1 MTDREKKDLPMKKI
15 QAIVFQQSLWESVC
29 SDFITFS
36 FLLLCMW
43 YSYSEGGGWWT
54 FFTCSMF
61 LIFLGAKCQR
71 QTKNILRIY
80 SKKEAI
86 EWAESLPEDQ
96 DQIEKERK

>member
-15 QAIVFQQSLWESVC
+15 QAIVLSESLWESVC
-29 SDFITFS
+29 SDIITFS

-61 LIFLGAKCQR
+61 LIFLVAKSK
-71 QTKNILRIY
+71 TKNILRIY

-96 DQIEKERK
+96 DQIEKETK